1 MWTLQRHRMTG
12 WPAPDG
18 WWAARSVLGLAF
30 EILFY
35 GHPPGISVPL
45 WVGLC
50 ILALGLAAR
59 RHSVRGSLTG
69 WLWAIP
75 VLALSL
81 VIPWRLEPLTL
92 FLAVVLG
99 LMALAL
105 LVDQF
110 VPGDLMRF
118 GWIDLLRGILITP
131 LLMLAKPW
139 PALSEAWRGSVG
151 EPQGWRRP
159 LLAGLRGIDSGSP
172 YSGSVHGAV
181 GCG

>member
-1 MWTLQRHRMTG
+1 MDS
-12 WPAPDG
+12 AKSPDDRL
-18 WWAARSVLGLAF
+18 ASARWLVGSALVLGLAF
-30 EILFY
+30 EIFFY

-110 VPGDLMRF
+110 VPGDLMRIRLDRSPS
-118 GWIDLLRGILITP
+118 GDPGHPAADARQALASSERG
-131 LLMLAKPW
+131 LARERGRTAGMA
-139 PALSEAWRGSVG
+139 PAPASRVARL
-151 EPQGWRRP
+151 
-159 LLAGLRGIDSGSP
+159 DSGSP
-172 YSGSVHGAV
+172 NSGSVHGAV
-181 GCG
+181 GGG